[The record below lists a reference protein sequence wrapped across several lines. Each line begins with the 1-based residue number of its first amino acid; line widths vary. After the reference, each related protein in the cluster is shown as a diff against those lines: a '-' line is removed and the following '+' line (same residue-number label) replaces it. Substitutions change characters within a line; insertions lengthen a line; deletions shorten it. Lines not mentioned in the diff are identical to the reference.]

1 MDGLCTTEIRGWN
14 ATDSHSENPS
24 RFVIAADVHS
34 QNDMLSHTS
43 KHAYS
48 SPQNCTKTVNRS
60 FRNDLRSLLK
70 IAEDDNLS
78 LKDLT
83 VKSSKVH

>member
-24 RFVIAADVHS
+24 RFVTAADVHS
-34 QNDMLSHTS
+34 QNDILSHTS
-43 KHAYS
+43 KHAKHAYS

-70 IAEDDNLS
+70 TAEDDNLS
-78 LKDLT
+78 L
-83 VKSSKVH
+83 